1 MQEYVTTDSI
11 ICYSS
16 DIITCSVIS
25 WKLHCTLEDSVQ
37 SFLQKGFDLEDPQQ
51 ETWGPEYPLRTNALE
66 SSPAASIF

>member
-25 WKLHCTLEDSVQ
+25 WKLHCTLEDSEA
-37 SFLQKGFDLEDPQQ
+37 G
-51 ETWGPEYPLRTNALE
+51 R
-66 SSPAASIF
+66 